1 MDDDLVKVVARE
13 IGPTIRASILRG
25 GACTHEEIDAVIS
38 GFARAAIAA
47 YEANRAEDVVIVE
60 NGALVSRTRE
70 LEAALKPFA
79 RAASEYDASVRWVYD
94 DNDSSYETYFTVG
107 DLRRARAALAPDK
120 A

>member
-1 MDDDLVKVVARE
+1 MNE
-13 IGPTIRASILRG
+13 
-25 GACTHEEIDAVIS
+25 AVQ
-38 GFARAAIAA
+38 ALRAAADALEQKNVRIA
-47 YEANRAEDVVIVE
+47 
-60 NGALVSRTRE
+60 E